1 MFTKLAVIAGLIFI
15 ATPTP
20 GHTAPEPKAFVIGK
34 TNVADNLI
42 RESKRTKLQT
52 SVTKAI
58 TRVNKTSY
66 VFSGSNVNGWD
77 CSGLVRWIYK
87 QAGVVLPHSADKQA
101 HKGKRVGEPKRGDI
115 IAFAYKGSTE
125 FYHVAIYL
133 GEGLMLHADRSSKT
147 TVIEPVANYKTSQ
160 IRFIRVL

>member
-1 MFTKLAVIAGLIFI
+1 MFTKLTIITGLVL
-15 ATPTP
+15 ALLP
-20 GHTAPEPKAFVIGK
+20 GTTQAAQQPKAFVIGK

-101 HKGKRVGEPKRGDI
+101 HKGARVSTPQRGDI